1 MSEGRV
7 PIPEGTVSTIRGRWQ
22 GPVLSWL
29 TRLVLVVALLGA
41 VLPGEVGIG
50 LATAA
55 VVAVVAAPL
64 VRVAWL
70 AFRWGQ
76 EGDHRFVAMGLG
88 LLLVIAVG
96 AVLAALGIGS

>member
-1 MSEGRV
+1 MSQERI
-7 PIPEGTVSTIRGRWQ
+7 PIPDGTVSSIRGRWQ
-22 GPVLSWL
+22 GPALTWL
-29 TRLVLVVALLGA
+29 TRLVLLGALLGA
-41 VLPGEVGIG
+41 LVPGGVGIG

-55 VVAVVAAPL
+55 VAAVVAVPL

-70 AFRWGQ
+70 VFRWVQ
-76 EGDHRFVAMGLG
+76 EGDHRFVAAGLG